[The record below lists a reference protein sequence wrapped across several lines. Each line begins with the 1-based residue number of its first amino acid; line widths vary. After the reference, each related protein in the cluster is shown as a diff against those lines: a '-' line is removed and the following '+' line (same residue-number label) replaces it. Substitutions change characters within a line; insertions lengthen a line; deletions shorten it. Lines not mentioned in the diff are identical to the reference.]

1 MRKWITQHDVLTK
14 LLSIVAA
21 FILWSYFMGAQNPKR
36 TLEYKDIAVQ
46 LTGVDQLYNNYNLK
60 IIEGADATVDVKV
73 SGSTNRLA
81 TLTASQIKVQADV
94 SESITAPGT
103 YQLSYT
109 VILPESGMTCESRT
123 PDSITVKADEM
134 ETKKVPVSVNLSKSA
149 SKNYIFD
156 DPQLSAETVKISGP
170 ATVVDQVS
178 TAVIDLDTSGVE
190 KTLTDNYSYKLVDD
204 NGKQVDT
211 TNISRDIASI
221 TVTLPVTE
229 IKSVPLEVTVS
240 PEDAAAAI
248 STTISPKSVEI
259 IGDPSAVDAVSSIKL
274 GAINATT
281 AENGDTHTFDIEPPT
296 GVSLND
302 GQPTSATVTVS
313 VAQDITQ
320 KYTITDIT
328 LSDDDKDSS
337 ATVTLNTQS
346 LDVTLIGPEK
356 LLKKVSTDDIQ
367 AVAELSSKELSDG
380 EHTIGVT
387 VSSPDGTTVSGNYSV
402 KITISRD
409 NA

>member
-1 MRKWITQHDVLTK
+1 MRKWIAQHDILTK
-14 LLSIVAA
+14 LLSVVAA
-21 FILWSYFMGAQNPKR
+21 FILWSYFMGSQNPTR
-36 TLEYKDIAVQ
+36 TLEYKDISVQ

-73 SGSTNRLA
+73 SGSSNRLA

-103 YQLSYT
+103 YQLPYT

-123 PDSITVKADEM
+123 PDSITVKVDEM
-134 ETKKVPVSVNLSKSA
+134 ETKKVPVSVELSDKA
-149 SKNYIFD
+149 SKNYIFG
-156 DPQLSAETVKISGP
+156 DPKLSAKTVKLSGP
-170 ATVVDQVS
+170 ATVVDEVS
-178 TAVIDLDTSGVE
+178 TAVIDLDTSGLK
-190 KTLTDNYSYKLVDD
+190 KTLTDNYSYKLV
-204 NGKQVDT
+204 NAKGKQVDT
-211 TNISRDIASI
+211 TNISRDVASI
-221 TVTLPVTE
+221 TVTLPVKE
-229 IKSVPLEVTVS
+229 VKSVPLEVTVS
-240 PEDAAAAI
+240 PEDESSTI
-248 STTISPKSVEI
+248 STSISPKSVEI

-281 AENGDTHTFDIEPPT
+281 AENGDTHEFDIDPPT

-313 VAQDITQ
+313 VAKDVTQ
-320 KYTITDIT
+320 TYTITDIT
-328 LSDDDKDSS
+328 LNDDDKDTD

-346 LDVTLIGPEK
+346 LEVTLTGSEK
-356 LLKKVSTDDIQ
+356 LLNATSADDIQ

-402 KITISRD
+402 KITITR
-409 NA
+409 

>member
-1 MRKWITQHDVLTK
+1 MRKWIAQHDILTK
-14 LLSIVAA
+14 LLSVVAA
-21 FILWSYFMGAQNPKR
+21 FILWSYFMGSQNPTR
-36 TLEYKDIAVQ
+36 TLEYKDISVQ

-73 SGSTNRLA
+73 SGSSNRLA

-103 YQLSYT
+103 YQLPYT

-123 PDSITVKADEM
+123 PDSITVKVDEI
-134 ETKKVPVSVNLSKSA
+134 ETKKVPVSVKLSDKA
-149 SKNYIFD
+149 SKNYIFG

-170 ATVVDQVS
+170 ATVVDEVS
-178 TAVIDLDTSGVE
+178 TAVIDLDTSGLK
-190 KTLTDNYSYKLVDD
+190 KTLTDNYSYKLV
-204 NGKQVDT
+204 NGKGKQVDT
-211 TNISRDIASI
+211 TNISRDISSI
-221 TVTLPVTE
+221 TVTLPVKE
-229 IKSVPLEVTVS
+229 VKSVPLEVTVS
-240 PEDAAAAI
+240 PEDASAAI
-248 STTISPKSVEI
+248 STSISPKSVEI

-281 AENGDTHTFDIEPPT
+281 AENGDTHEFDIEPPT

-313 VAQDITQ
+313 VAKDVTQ
-320 KYTITDIT
+320 TYTITDIA
-328 LSDDDKDSS
+328 LNDDDKDTD
-337 ATVTLNTQS
+337 AKVTLNTQS
-346 LDVTLIGPEK
+346 LEVTLTGPEK
-356 LLKKVSTDDIQ
+356 LLDETSAEDIQ

-402 KITISRD
+402 KITITR
-409 NA
+409 

>member
-1 MRKWITQHDVLTK
+1 MR
-14 LLSIVAA
+14 
-21 FILWSYFMGAQNPKR
+21 
-36 TLEYKDIAVQ
+36 
-46 LTGVDQLYNNYNLK
+46 LK
-60 IIEGADATVDVKV
+60 
-73 SGSTNRLA
+73 
-81 TLTASQIKVQADV
+81 
-94 SESITAPGT
+94 
-103 YQLSYT
+103 
-109 VILPESGMTCESRT
+109 
-123 PDSITVKADEM
+123 
-134 ETKKVPVSVNLSKSA
+134 
-149 SKNYIFD
+149 
-156 DPQLSAETVKISGP
+156 
-170 ATVVDQVS
+170 
-178 TAVIDLDTSGVE
+178 
-190 KTLTDNYSYKLVDD
+190 
-204 NGKQVDT
+204 
-211 TNISRDIASI
+211 
-221 TVTLPVTE
+221 
-229 IKSVPLEVTVS
+229 
-240 PEDAAAAI
+240 
-248 STTISPKSVEI
+248 
-259 IGDPSAVDAVSSIKL
+259 
-274 GAINATT
+274 
-281 AENGDTHTFDIEPPT
+281 PPT

>member
-21 FILWSYFMGAQNPKR
+21 FILWSYFMGAQNPTR
-36 TLEYKDIAVQ
+36 TLEYKDISVQ

-94 SESITAPGT
+94 SEAITAPGT
-103 YQLSYT
+103 YQLPYT

-123 PDSITVKADEM
+123 PDSITVKVDEM

-221 TVTLPVTE
+221 TVTLPVKE
-229 IKSVPLEVTVS
+229 VKSVPLEVTVS

-313 VAQDITQ
+313 
-320 KYTITDIT
+320 
-328 LSDDDKDSS
+328 DDDKDSS

>member
-103 YQLSYT
+103 YQLPYT

-123 PDSITVKADEM
+123 PDSITVKVDEM

-221 TVTLPVTE
+221 TVTLPVKE

-240 PEDAAAAI
+240 PERLLEIRPQSMRFRPSSWAQ
-248 STTISPKSVEI
+248 STRPRRKM
-259 IGDPSAVDAVSSIKL
+259 
-274 GAINATT
+274 
-281 AENGDTHTFDIEPPT
+281 
-296 GVSLND
+296 
-302 GQPTSATVTVS
+302 VTR
-313 VAQDITQ
+313 IRL
-320 KYTITDIT
+320 I
-328 LSDDDKDSS
+328 LSRRP
-337 ATVTLNTQS
+337 V
-346 LDVTLIGPEK
+346 
-356 LLKKVSTDDIQ
+356 
-367 AVAELSSKELSDG
+367 
-380 EHTIGVT
+380 
-387 VSSPDGTTVSGNYSV
+387 Y
-402 KITISRD
+402 R
-409 NA
+409 

>member
-1 MRKWITQHDVLTK
+1 M
-14 LLSIVAA
+14 
-21 FILWSYFMGAQNPKR
+21 
-36 TLEYKDIAVQ
+36 
-46 LTGVDQLYNNYNLK
+46 
-60 IIEGADATVDVKV
+60 
-73 SGSTNRLA
+73 
-81 TLTASQIKVQADV
+81 
-94 SESITAPGT
+94 
-103 YQLSYT
+103 
-109 VILPESGMTCESRT
+109 
-123 PDSITVKADEM
+123 
-134 ETKKVPVSVNLSKSA
+134 
-149 SKNYIFD
+149 
-156 DPQLSAETVKISGP
+156 
-170 ATVVDQVS
+170 
-178 TAVIDLDTSGVE
+178 E

-221 TVTLPVTE
+221 TVTLPVKE

-259 IGDPSAVDAVSSIKL
+259 IRRSVRSRCGFVHQV

-302 GQPTSATVTVS
+302 GQPASATVTVS

-346 LDVTLIGPEK
+346 LM
-356 LLKKVSTDDIQ
+356 
-367 AVAELSSKELSDG
+367 
-380 EHTIGVT
+380 
-387 VSSPDGTTVSGNYSV
+387 SP
-402 KITISRD
+402 
-409 NA
+409 